1 VRKARRA
8 AARRGRRLRIMFA
21 DEARFGRMNRPRPCW
36 APLRTR
42 PAVAAQLIREYV
54 YLYGAVSPKDG
65 TCVFLILPAPDTECF
80 QIFIDT
86 VAKRYSRD
94 LILLLVDGAG
104 NHSSD
109 DLVLPGNIM
118 LHALPPY
125 SPELNPQENIWDEI
139 REKIFKNYA
148 LKSMDEVYAKLEE
161 AALYIQRNPKTVKSI
176 TSFPYIAK
184 SL

>member
-1 VRKARRA
+1 
-8 AARRGRRLRIMFA
+8 MFA
-21 DEARFGRMNRPRPCW
+21 DEARFGRMNRIRPCW
-36 APLRTR
+36 APLGTR

-80 QIFIDT
+80 RIFLDT
-86 VAKRYSRD
+86 VAKRYCRD
-94 LILLLVDGAG
+94 LILLFVDGAG
-104 NHSSD
+104 NHASNK
-109 DLVLPGNIM
+109 LLLPSNII
-118 LHALPPY
+118 LHPLPPY

-161 AALYIQRNPKTVKSI
+161 AALYVQRNSKIVKSI
-176 TSFPYIAK
+176 ASFPYIAK
-184 SL
+184 SM